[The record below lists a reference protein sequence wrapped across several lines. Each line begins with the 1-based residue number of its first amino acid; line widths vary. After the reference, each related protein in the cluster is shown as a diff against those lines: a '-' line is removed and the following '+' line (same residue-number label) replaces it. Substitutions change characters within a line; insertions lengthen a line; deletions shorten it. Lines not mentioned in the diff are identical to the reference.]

1 MSEKE
6 QNNWFFKSDYLSDNK
21 NNLTLEK
28 RIEIL
33 ETNNEELNIKMEKI
47 ININKKLLN
56 ILNKNL

>member
-6 QNNWFFKSDYLSDNK
+6 QTNRFFKSEYLSDNK

-28 RIEIL
+28 RIDIL
-33 ETNNEELNIKMEKI
+33 EKQNDELSSKMDKI